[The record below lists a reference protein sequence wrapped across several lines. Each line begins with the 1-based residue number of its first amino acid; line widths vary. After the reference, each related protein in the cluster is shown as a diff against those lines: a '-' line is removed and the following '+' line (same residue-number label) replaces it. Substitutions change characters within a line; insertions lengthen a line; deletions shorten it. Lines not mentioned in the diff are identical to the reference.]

1 MDDKAR
7 FRKINRDVEDERS
20 YEQALADVE
29 RLKADLEYV
38 AMMAGID
45 IDDNGTIEEED

>member
-1 MDDKAR
+1 MDDKAK
-7 FRKINRDVEDERS
+7 FRRIGRDVEDERS

-38 AMMAGID
+38 AMMAGIE
-45 IDDNGTIEEED
+45 IDDDGNAEEED